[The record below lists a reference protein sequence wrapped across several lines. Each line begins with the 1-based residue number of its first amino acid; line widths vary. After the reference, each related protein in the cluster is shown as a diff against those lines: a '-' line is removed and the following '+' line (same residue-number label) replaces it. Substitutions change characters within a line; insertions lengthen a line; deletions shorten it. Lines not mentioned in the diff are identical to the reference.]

1 MDPNTLRFPSFKHR
15 TTNKVPRLLPWA
27 TPLSLSFL
35 SDVYFLFLTIK
46 VNFIK
51 RLAKTVPLTVT
62 MDFPT
67 VRQLYDAIVYGTV
80 PEISEEANQHQ
91 VNTPIRKRS
100 TPNQKATRQD
110 QVNTPTRKRCTP
122 NHKATSRKKK
132 IATLQMENVSLKNT
146 ISELED
152 RYDRLEQ
159 TTPIHQPNN
168 KQSSPD
174 SGDTDYIV
182 TAGEEKLR
190 EYIDQFK
197 TVETYR
203 DRDLV
208 DEILDDISR
217 MLRRV
222 KTGTEMDR
230 LCMSG
235 QISYLDSYA
244 RDVGDGEEGEW
255 QVALLEGRWISM
267 YRALVNAGV

>member
-1 MDPNTLRFPSFKHR
+1 MDL
-15 TTNKVPRLLPWA
+15 
-27 TPLSLSFL
+27 
-35 SDVYFLFLTIK
+35 
-46 VNFIK
+46 
-51 RLAKTVPLTVT
+51 
-62 MDFPT
+62 PT
-67 VRQLYDAIVYGTV
+67 VRRLYDAIVYGTV
-80 PEISEEANQHQ
+80 PEVSEEANQHQ

-110 QVNTPTRKRCTP
+110 QVNTPTRKRSTP

-159 TTPIHQPNN
+159 TYIRELEAT
-168 KQSSPD
+168 SSPD

-190 EYIDQFK
+190 EYIDDFK
-197 TVETYR
+197 TVETYG

-208 DEILDDISR
+208 DEILDDIHKV
-217 MLRRV
+217 LGRV
-222 KTGTEMDR
+222 NTGTEMDR